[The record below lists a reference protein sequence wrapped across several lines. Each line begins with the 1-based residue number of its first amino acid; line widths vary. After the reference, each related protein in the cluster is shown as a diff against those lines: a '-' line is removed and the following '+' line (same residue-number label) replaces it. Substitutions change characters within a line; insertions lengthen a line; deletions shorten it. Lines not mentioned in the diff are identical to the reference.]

1 MLDAGCASVRSR
13 LSSTVLRKLE
23 GSVSFGYS
31 FSTRLRTAIKGL
43 LTIGSNLSQT
53 KEFRDLYEDIL
64 TKVAEP
70 LEECGVSMS
79 EMSSIIA
86 ACYYAAEEIPEMG
99 KGGHHHHHHHAPSAS
114 TSTTTTTTTS
124 ATNAVG
130 MSSSSSMAAT
140 TAYGNSTSANA
151 GLTVGAMGSGNG
163 GGGTGAGGVGGVSGG
178 GNAVGSVFAA
188 SNISVR
194 TSDGLTSRT
203 DASVVTV
210 GRESTGTQLTD
221 RNSLIGGNSNAG
233 GGGGGI
239 GYTSGHYSASSSSMH
254 VNQSYVSSTRIQ
266 SKAYYMRA
274 DWLRFLLFC
283 KLTLTEFMMVDTN
296 RRL

>member
-13 LSSTVLRKLE
+13 LASTVLRKLE

-70 LEECGVSMS
+70 LEECGVTMG
-79 EMSSIIA
+79 EMGSIIA

-114 TSTTTTTTTS
+114 TSTTTTS
-124 ATNAVG
+124 AANAAVT
-130 MSSSSSMAAT
+130 SSSMAAAAAGSSSA
-140 TAYGNSTSANA
+140 AYGSGASTYA
-151 GLTVGAMGSGNG
+151 GVTAGTMGTG
-163 GGGTGAGGVGGVSGG
+163 GGGGSGGGGGGVGGVSGG

-194 TSDGLTSRT
+194 TSDGLTSRS

-221 RNSLIGGNSNAG
+221 RNSLLGGNGNS
-233 GGGGGI
+233 GI
-239 GYTSGHYSASSSSMH
+239 GYTSGHYSASNSSMH
-254 VNQSYVSSTRIQ
+254 LNQSYVSSTRIQ